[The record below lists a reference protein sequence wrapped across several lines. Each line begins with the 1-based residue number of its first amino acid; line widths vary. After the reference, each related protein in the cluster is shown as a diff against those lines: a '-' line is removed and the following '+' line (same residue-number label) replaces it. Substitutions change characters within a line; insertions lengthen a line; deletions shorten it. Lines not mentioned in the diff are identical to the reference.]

1 MTTSYEAENG
11 HPEHHI
17 INGTETDS
25 ADSDASEVNM
35 IISIEP
41 HLVVPIYNTT
51 RRLVLGM
58 GLEWLLSTQDWSACK
73 RRRIQIWARAA
84 MESEKMAL
92 ILKTLC
98 RMSPLASVECVIV
111 LY

>member
-1 MTTSYEAENG
+1 MTTSYEAENR

-25 ADSDASEVNM
+25 ADSDVSEVNM

-41 HLVVPIYNTT
+41 HLVVPIYNT
-51 RRLVLGM
+51 RRPVLGM
-58 GLEWLLSTQDWSACK
+58 GLQWALSSQDWSARK
-73 RRRIQIWARAA
+73 RRRIQIWARATV
-84 MESEKMAL
+84 ESEKMAL

-98 RMSPLASVECVIV
+98 RMSPLASVERFIV

>member
-41 HLVVPIYNTT
+41 HLVVPIYNT
-51 RRLVLGM
+51 RRPVLGM
-58 GLEWLLSTQDWSACK
+58 GLQWALSSQDKYLHTYLGRPSCRPASPAHMSRE
-73 RRRIQIWARAA
+73 RRDVHQNRPIL
-84 MESEKMAL
+84 SE
-92 ILKTLC
+92 
-98 RMSPLASVECVIV
+98 
-111 LY
+111 